1 MFHNLIESGSHTRE
15 IKRRGSFFVGTLAFY
30 LALVAVAGVG
40 SIYAYNVQLDEQET
54 DMITMLRFAPA
65 QFSARPPEP
74 RAVVRHDA
82 NRGGS
87 RAQPLV
93 VKELSIQNPN
103 LRTRQVASVETPE
116 VNRRIL
122 PYVQIGTENSVPATI
137 GIPSD
142 KKGDGNGHNPTGVH
156 SEPRVLMK
164 VDEDPPERIV
174 KKETPP
180 TPPPTTPRKINLTSS
195 ILSGKAI
202 SKPAPVYSKLAKDA
216 HAQGAVAV
224 QILVDEGGR
233 VVSAQA
239 TSGHPLL
246 KSAAVQAALQA
257 RFSPT
262 VLNGQPVKVSGIITY
277 NFVLQ

>member
-15 IKRRGSFFVGTLAFY
+15 IKRRGSFFIGTLAFY
-30 LALVAVAGVG
+30 LVLLAVAGVG
-40 SIYAYNVQLDEQET
+40 SIYAYNAHLDEQET
-54 DMITMLRFAPA
+54 DMITMLRFPPV
-65 QFSARPPEP
+65 QLSAKPPEQ
-74 RAVVRHDA
+74 RAAAQPAA

-93 VKELSIQNPN
+93 VKELSIQHPNPPN
-103 LRTRQVASVETPE
+103 RQVASAETPE
-116 VNRRIL
+116 VNRRLL
-122 PYVQIGTENSVPATI
+122 PYVQLGAENSVPANI

-142 KKGDGNGHNPTGVH
+142 NKGDGNGGDPTGDR
-156 SEPRVLMK
+156 SEPRVLTP
-164 VDEDPPERIV
+164 VDEHVPERIV
-174 KKETPP
+174 KKEPPPQP
-180 TPPPTTPRKINLTSS
+180 TPPRRINLTSS
-195 ILSGKAI
+195 ILSGKAV

-216 HAQGAVAV
+216 RAQGAVAV
-224 QILVDEGGR
+224 QILVDEAGR

-246 KSAAVQAALQA
+246 KQAAVQAALQA

-262 VLNGQPVKVSGIITY
+262 VLNGQPVKVSGVITY